1 MMLARGWLDLRP
13 FDCRSQ
19 SASQQCVGIYF
30 DQASKY
36 TNWSQGVLDQLKDV
50 KAMLEFKI
58 TVQDEKDP
66 NKVHIVQAYR
76 AQHSFHRLPWSDQ
89 WLPTYVI
96 SDEPAAREASAS
108 PRW

>member
-1 MMLARGWLDLRP
+1 MHITPLSIAIANCLDHPPLIHP
-13 FDCRSQ
+13 
-19 SASQQCVGIYF
+19 QCVGIYF

-76 AQHSFHRLPWSDQ
+76 AQHSFHRLPWSVA
-89 WLPTYVI
+89 WY
-96 SDEPAAREASAS
+96 
-108 PRW
+108 